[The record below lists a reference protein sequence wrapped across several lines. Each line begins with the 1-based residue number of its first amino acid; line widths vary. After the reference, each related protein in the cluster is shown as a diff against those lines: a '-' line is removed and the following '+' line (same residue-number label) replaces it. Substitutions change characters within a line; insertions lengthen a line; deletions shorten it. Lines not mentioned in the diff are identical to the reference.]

1 MSDKRGYC
9 AEGEKEKTAIKQ
21 KNVWQKNKTPEGLV
35 SIFLPDIFLLFL
47 ALVFRVTARKK
58 FTGYRSW
65 NLKTASDSKLHFV
78 IPTESANPQSG
89 L

>member
-21 KNVWQKNKTPEGLV
+21 KNVWQKNKTPEGLG

-58 FTGYRSW
+58 FTGYRSLGFK
-65 NLKTASDSKLHFV
+65 NCVRLKTPFR
-78 IPTESANPQSG
+78 NPH
-89 L
+89 